1 MKSDPK
7 DFPQMMAEK
16 KAVLTVKHL
25 SKENRKMKLLAF
37 YEVYFA
43 VERVRETNATVGS
56 TNPQTKP
63 RKPNRQRTFE

>member
-7 DFPQMMAEK
+7 DFPEMMSEK
-16 KAVLTVKHL
+16 KAMLTVKHL
-25 SKENRKMKLLAF
+25 SKENQKMKLLVY

-43 VERVRETNATVGS
+43 VEKVRGING
-56 TNPQTKP
+56 QTKS